1 MAQTE
6 TDDAEPVTAVK
17 APPLNKEIKEL
28 DMTKLIKLFTL
39 AVLWLASL
47 LPAAAEI
54 DLFEIKAALV
64 LGKTDSFVFKDT
76 ILPSH
81 CSPRSGGSS

>member
-6 TDDAEPVTAVK
+6 TDDAEPATKAK

-39 AVLWLASL
+39 AVLWLMETL
-47 LPAAAEI
+47 HLPAEQVFKAMKLSES
-54 DLFEIKAALV
+54 ERAALMPM
-64 LGKTDSFVFKDT
+64 LQM
-76 ILPSH
+76 
-81 CSPRSGGSS
+81 